1 MPAAPARR
9 SPTAAKE
16 RDLSRPL
23 PAGLSWATL
32 AVFAGALAI
41 AWAVVPLPWWAPAA
55 YGVMSVVAFAAYGL
69 DKLAARKGWNR
80 VSESTLLTLG
90 LLCGWPGALVAQQLF
105 RHKTRKRAFR
115 RPFWGTVVLNV
126 VALAVFVAIVATG
139 MLPLN

>member
-9 SPTAAKE
+9 PATTAKE

-23 PAGLSWATL
+23 PAGLSWTTL
-32 AVFAGALAI
+32 ALFTPALVL
-41 AWAVVPLPWWAPAA
+41 AWTLVPLPWWVPAA
-55 YGVMSVVAFAAYGL
+55 YGAMSVIAFAAYGL

-80 VSESTLLTLG
+80 VSESTLLALG
-90 LLCGWPGALVAQQLF
+90 LLCGWPGALIAQQLF

-126 VALAVFVAIVATG
+126 VALGAFATIVAAG
-139 MLPLN
+139 ILPLT